1 MLSREYTGPLGD
13 NGASP
18 GARWL
23 LADRVSR
30 ALSDARLESLT
41 DPVERIVRLAVP
53 AGRVNPFRW
62 LSEQRMFPKVYW
74 SGREDR
80 AGVAAVG
87 IADLREAGVALSERA
102 SMKSL
107 TMKSRF
113 EKVSSEKVKP
123 RPAPL
128 VEDWYESVEA
138 LSALGRDMVECYRG
152 CMGWMCSQTTPV
164 PRPKKVTH
172 ASLHEAQ

>member
-30 ALSDARLESLT
+30 ALSDARLESLA

-53 AGRVNPFRW
+53 AGWVDPFRW

-87 IADLREAGVALSERA
+87 IADLREAGVSEGPGSLSKLLA
-102 SMKSL
+102 SLPDSG
-107 TMKSRF
+107 
-113 EKVSSEKVKP
+113 VSGA
-123 RPAPL
+123 R
-128 VEDWYESVEA
+128 YYRR
-138 LSALGRDMVECYRG
+138 SALRSAWPAR
-152 CMGWMCSQTTPV
+152 
-164 PRPKKVTH
+164 
-172 ASLHEAQ
+172 